1 MYGKDYLHYIGPEAR
16 EKGTILKRGLAK
28 RFESAREYFNLDA
41 NSVILDTETTG
52 LSETAQLIEICILD
66 FEGNILLNERVKP
79 SVKVSKGAREVH
91 GIKARDLKSCRS
103 WPDVYREYV
112 EVTAGKNIVAYNAKF
127 DRRIITQTC
136 RAFNLTMK
144 KRKWYCLMLAFSELV
159 GRTRYGD
166 YKWHKLSTAAWVF
179 DVPPNDDA
187 HSAYG
192 DCETTLAVAKEFLQ
206 FDPELSLPL
215 EDYKDI
221 DSLYLLLDE
230 KERQKSKRANVILI
244 IVALIAIFIVLW

>member
-1 MYGKDYLHYIGPEAR
+1 
-16 EKGTILKRGLAK
+16 
-28 RFESAREYFNLDA
+28 
-41 NSVILDTETTG
+41 
-52 LSETAQLIEICILD
+52 
-66 FEGNILLNERVKP
+66 
-79 SVKVSKGAREVH
+79 
-91 GIKARDLKSCRS
+91 
-103 WPDVYREYV
+103 
-112 EVTAGKNIVAYNAKF
+112 
-127 DRRIITQTC
+127 
-136 RAFNLTMK
+136 
-144 KRKWYCLMLAFSELV
+144 MLAFSELV

-230 KERQKSKRANVILI
+230 KERQNSKRANVILI

>member
-16 EKGTILKRGLAK
+16 EKGTILKRGVAK
-28 RFESAREYFNLDA
+28 RFESALEYFNLDE

-66 FEGNILLNERVKP
+66 FHGNILLNERVKP
-79 SVKVSKGAREVH
+79 SVEVSDDAREVH
-91 GIKARDLKSCRS
+91 GIKNRDLKSCRS
-103 WPDVYREYV
+103 WPEVYKDYV

-127 DRRIITQTC
+127 DKRIITQTC
-136 RAFNLTMK
+136 RAFDLTMK

-179 DVPPNDDA
+179 DARPNDDA

-221 DSLYLLLDE
+221 DLLYLRIDE
-230 KERQKSKRANVILI
+230 SERQKSKSFSLIL
-244 IVALIAIFIVLW
+244 IVALISIFFFVIM

>member
-16 EKGTILKRGLAK
+16 EKGTILKRGVAK
-28 RFESAREYFNLDA
+28 RFESALEYFNLDE

-66 FEGNILLNERVKP
+66 FHGNILLNERVKP
-79 SVKVSKGAREVH
+79 SVKVSDGAREVH
-91 GIKARDLKSCRS
+91 GIKNRDLKSCRT
-103 WPDVYREYV
+103 WPEVYKDYV

-127 DRRIITQTC
+127 DKRIITQTC
-136 RAFNLTMK
+136 RAFDLTMK

-179 DVPPNDDA
+179 DARPNDDA

-221 DSLYLLLDE
+221 DLLYLRIDE
-230 KERQKSKRANVILI
+230 SERQKSKSFSLIL
-244 IVALIAIFIVLW
+244 IVALISIFFFVIM